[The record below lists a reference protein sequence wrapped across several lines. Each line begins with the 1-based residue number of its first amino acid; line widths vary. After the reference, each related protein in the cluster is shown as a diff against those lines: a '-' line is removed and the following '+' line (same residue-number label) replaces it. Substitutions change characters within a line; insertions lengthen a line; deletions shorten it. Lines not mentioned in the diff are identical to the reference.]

1 VREEHVNAEHGR
13 EKHHTMACKVG
24 GTVVIPIDAHGLC
37 QAGGICKNL
46 GSSHVV
52 RRIWIRDG

>member
-1 VREEHVNAEHGR
+1 
-13 EKHHTMACKVG
+13 MACKVG